1 MPNAPYLVSQS
12 SSAITI
18 AWNEMAVSKN
28 GGSPVLDYKLYWDDP
43 TTLDGFVVLAA
54 STTPHF
60 EHTLE
65 DLYAGHEYRF

>member
-1 MPNAPYLVSQS
+1 
-12 SSAITI
+12 
-18 AWNEMAVSKN
+18 MAVSKN